1 MGHPFP
7 NFDLFEVL
15 LGFLRLLSDIQFVSF
30 FLVSTFKRKL
40 LDKYD
45 YDLLKLVKT
54 ALIFKEVTR
63 KKLFLKGNT

>member
-1 MGHPFP
+1 MVTRYQILSFLR
-7 NFDLFEVL
+7 FT
-15 LGFLRLLSDIQFVSF
+15 GFLRLLSDMQFVSF

-54 ALIFKEVTR
+54 ALNFKEVT
-63 KKLFLKGNT
+63 

>member
-1 MGHPFP
+1 MVTRYQILSFLR
-7 NFDLFEVL
+7 FT
-15 LGFLRLLSDIQFVSF
+15 GFLRLLSDMQFVSF

-54 ALIFKEVTR
+54 ALNFKEVTWEIIPY
-63 KKLFLKGNT
+63 G